1 MMHMPVGGK
10 DGKRPARPV
19 RQFQET
25 IIRQNREVKHHL
37 IHLCITVSPDTEQ
50 IILHQIQHADHFLR
64 RITFRQVVPRSVVED
79 IPQQGADIALSL
91 SYASSICRQYR
102 ADPCISDAII
112 SLICYKSCLSRIF

>member
-25 IIRQNREVKHHL
+25 VIRQDREVKHHL

-50 IILHQIQHADHFLR
+50 IILHRIQHGDHFLR
-64 RITFRQVVPRSVVED
+64 RIAFRQVVPRSVIEN
-79 IPQQGADIALSL
+79 IPQQEQTV
-91 SYASSICRQYR
+91 R
-102 ADPCISDAII
+102 PF
-112 SLICYKSCLSRIF
+112 SLICIQHLPAVQGRPVYI